1 MYDIT
6 TGTVKIIDRFII
18 IKEII
23 NNRFRNIY
31 NKIKRYML
39 ETIN

>member
-23 NNRFRNIY
+23 HNRFRNIY